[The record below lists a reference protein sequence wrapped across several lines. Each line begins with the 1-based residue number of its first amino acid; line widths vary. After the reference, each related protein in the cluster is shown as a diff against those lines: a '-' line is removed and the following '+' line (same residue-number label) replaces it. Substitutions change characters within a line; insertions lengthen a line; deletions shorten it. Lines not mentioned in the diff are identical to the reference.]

1 MSNNRTVHYKKVFST
16 YHILKYDDSIDVDF
30 FTENIMRNS
39 YRSSKIPKY
48 GYFTGEIRHQ
58 VEEEQ
63 FIKHYGDKAVGVES
77 TNITLVI
84 EEYDNKLSL
93 KLYETHKSR
102 RVGGTYFRIRRILT
116 YLTYNLKTKNFYFGE
131 IEKKNKRVVTK
142 KIRTNDFSNAYAS
155 SFKLK
160 IRRYVRDIMSGPEV
174 NYVVSTTSGDKI
186 SDEVIKVFTSI
197 LGNRTGIYL
206 DNLRKFD
213 VELFRF
219 YLEHNGFKYPNT
231 YYEYNN
237 IRFEK
242 RELRKHINIVTLI
255 MNQLELGGKR
265 VKKLLNQLNNIDLT
279 RMAHLYHL
287 LGVDYFNMLDEHVF
301 VSNEGW
307 YKGILHLKNFNNYKI
322 TLDFELTKRDKSRIV
337 HVLNGNIRFSLILD
351 HLKMI
356 DKLKKEYGYKYK
368 MSFTDRHSF
377 DHEHYEVSNLL
388 DSYSKGVVTKSY
400 GDYFKEKIEE
410 VIYGMDGGEYYPV
423 VLLTTDDYN
432 KESAVQNNCV
442 RTYIEK
448 PQSLIISLR
457 EGSVDGKDRATIE
470 YVFRR
475 NEIVRV
481 QSLGK
486 FNKDLSPRYDVPLEI
501 LDDLVSRLYKK
512 DILHLPTMKKEY
524 KNGKVVKSRA
534 FFKDVDDTRILNINP
549 VWDNEEIKG
558 DDIFDL
564 DLIW

>member
-16 YHILKYDDSIDVDF
+16 YHIFEYDDSIDVDF
-30 FTENIMRNS
+30 YVENILRNS

-48 GYFTGEIRHQ
+48 GYFMGEKRHQ
-58 VEEEQ
+58 VDEEQ
-63 FIKHYGDKAVGVES
+63 FLKHYGDKTVGVETS
-77 TNITLVI
+77 KITLVI
-84 EEYDNKLSL
+84 EEYDDKLSL

-131 IEKKNKRVVTK
+131 IEKKNKKVISK
-142 KIRTNDFSNAYAS
+142 KIRTNDFSNSYAS

-160 IRRYVRDIMSGPEV
+160 IRRYVRDITSGPEV

-186 SDEVIKVFTSI
+186 SDEVIKVFTNI

-301 VSNEGW
+301 VSNEG
-307 YKGILHLKNFNNYKI
+307 YTGILHLKNFNTYKSNI
-322 TLDFELTKRDKSRIV
+322 DFDITKRDKMRIV
-337 HVLNGNIRFSLILD
+337 NVLNNNIRFSLILD
-351 HLKMI
+351 HLKII
-356 DKLKKEYGYKYK
+356 DKLKKEYDYEYK

-377 DHEHYEVSNLL
+377 DHEHYEISNLL
-388 DSYSKGVVTKSY
+388 DSYSKGVVTRSY
-400 GDYFKEKIEE
+400 GDHFKEKIEE

-423 VLLTTDDYN
+423 VLLSTDDYN
-432 KESAVQNNCV
+432 KESAIQNNCV
-442 RTYIEK
+442 RTYVEK

-470 YVFRR
+470 YLFRR
-475 NEIVRV
+475 NAMIRI

-486 FNKDLSPRYDVPLEI
+486 FNKDLSPRYSAPIEI
-501 LDDLVSRLYKK
+501 LDELVNKLYKK
-512 DILHLPTMKKEY
+512 DILHLPIMKKEY
-524 KNGKVVKSRA
+524 KNGKIIRATALFEDEDKSG
-534 FFKDVDDTRILNINP
+534 FFSGNP
-549 VWDNEEIKG
+549 VWDNEEIKEE
-558 DDIFDL
+558 DFFDFDL
-564 DLIW
+564 FQ